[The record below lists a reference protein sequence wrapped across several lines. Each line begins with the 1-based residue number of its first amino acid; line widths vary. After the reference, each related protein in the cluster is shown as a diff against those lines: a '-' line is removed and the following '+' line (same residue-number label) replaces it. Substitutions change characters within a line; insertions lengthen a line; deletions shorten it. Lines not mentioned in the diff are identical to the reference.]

1 MINERKE
8 KDIND
13 IPYEVTLTD
22 EEYLEYMRLKLK
34 RSRENLKNG
43 KVITLEEFDK
53 EIEKLHELYLEN
65 ERK

>member
-13 IPYEVTLTD
+13 IQYEVTLTD